1 MALMHAH
8 VSSREE
14 TRRQNNISWQSG
26 IFQDKAIHKLG
37 KALHEGYFNCTS
49 SADAGGTFEDVC
61 VKRTK
66 RLSIERRDILKPIAR
81 C

>member
-1 MALMHAH
+1 MPLTVCGLAPTCTLNHATLDH
-8 VSSREE
+8 DS
-14 TRRQNNISWQSG
+14 
-26 IFQDKAIHKLG
+26 
-37 KALHEGYFNCTS
+37 YFNCTS

-81 C
+81 VSFPKI